1 MPTYER
7 ELSFVR
13 DWLALSRD
21 RRGLFMKAVAKM
33 VIDLQAGTGF
43 CKGLRVKG
51 VQGYPDV
58 YEMTWA
64 PDGRATFHYGTSP
77 HPGDTHIVWR
87 RIGTHDILKNP

>member
-77 HPGDTHIVWR
+77 SWR
-87 RIGTHDILKNP
+87 HAHRLAANRHSRYLEDP